1 MSSYYLPSLYESS
14 DNIEDIYELSVSYES
29 KEDGKSDTSDYT
41 FPSDGIESKY
51 WFKED
56 NLIELFNSFLCFYRH
71 FIFEFPDICIEL

>member
-51 WFKED
+51 
-56 NLIELFNSFLCFYRH
+56 
-71 FIFEFPDICIEL
+71 